1 MILNISINFYKECNH
16 IWLFFFFRIT
26 GKWINLKKD
35 TIEKESMLVGGH
47 AGIVT
52 EIDAVYKK
60 KLKIIDKSIDIGN
73 NLIIDKL

>member
-1 MILNISINFYKECNH
+1 
-16 IWLFFFFRIT
+16 
-26 GKWINLKKD
+26 
-35 TIEKESMLVGGH
+35 MLVGGH